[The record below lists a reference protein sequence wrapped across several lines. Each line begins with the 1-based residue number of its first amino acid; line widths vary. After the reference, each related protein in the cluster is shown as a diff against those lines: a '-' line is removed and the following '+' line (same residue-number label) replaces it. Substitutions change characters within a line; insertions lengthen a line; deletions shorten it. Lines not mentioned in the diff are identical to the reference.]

1 MEDLDYEFM
10 LEDRIAKI
18 QAINEQYNLLD
29 NAYISFSGGKDSVVL
44 SALIDKALPNNK
56 IPRIYF
62 NTGIEYKMMVDFVKG
77 LAEKDDRF
85 QIIPSGV
92 NIKKMLEENG
102 YPFKSKQH
110 SHNLAIY
117 QNNKDSE
124 IMPLTNQRYL
134 GIIEST
140 TKFRCPKQLLYQ
152 FKKNF
157 NLKCSEKCCYKLKK
171 EPAQKYQEISG
182 KAITLTGMRKEEGGQ
197 RASIGCIVTDKD
209 RHLKKFH
216 PLLVVSDK
224 WEETFINNEQIE
236 LCMLYNEPYNFART
250 GCVCCP
256 YALNLQEELDRLYEY
271 LPNEYW
277 KALKIW
283 KPVYDEYI
291 RIGYRLKY
299 YPHERGIQ
307 MSLDNF
313 MEE

>member
-1 MEDLDYEFM
+1 MEQFEFI
-10 LEDRIAKI
+10 LEDRKAKI
-18 QAINEQYNLLD
+18 QAMNEQYDLEQF
-29 NAYISFSGGKDSVVL
+29 AYISFSGGKDSVVL
-44 SALIDKALPNNK
+44 SRLIDEALPNNK
-56 IPRIYF
+56 IPRVYF

-117 QNNKDSE
+117 WRNKDKTEYNLS
-124 IMPLTNQRYL
+124 LKRYL
-134 GIIEST
+134 GIIESS
-140 TKFRCPKQLLYQ
+140 TKFRCPAKLRYQ
-152 FKKNF
+152 FTKDF
-157 NLKCSEKCCYKLKK
+157 NLHCSDMCCYKLKK
-171 EPAQKYQEISG
+171 EPAHKYEKTSG
-182 KAITLTGMRKEEGGQ
+182 KTITLTGMRSAEGGQ

-209 RHLKKFH
+209 KNLKKFH
-216 PLLVVSDK
+216 PLLVVDDG
-224 WEETFINNEQIE
+224 WENQFIERYNVE
-236 LCMLYNEPYNFART
+236 LCKLYKAPYNFVRT
-250 GCVCCP
+250 GCVACS
-256 YALNLQEELDRLYEY
+256 YALNLQEELDRLYQY
-271 LPNEYW
+271 LPSEYW

-307 MSLDNF
+307 MSLDDF